1 MRSVSHIHNL
11 ELASRLNVN
20 AKNHY
25 LNNAFNLNVNWN
37 SDFGTSDTHSNADV
51 ADVLISQRLKQPFL
65 SIDNTLN
72 LIKTIKENTYKIY
85 FSIGYGNKPHSLTVS
100 PATYLGN
107 KQAESLTQ
115 DLSDRN
121 LASVLRLSYS
131 LNLKDFRF
139 DYSLWGSANIRN
151 LNTELTEQGPNYTE
165 RFSADSLRNNLWY
178 NTYQAGVSQS
188 YTYDNRNNFKVTLQL
203 PLVYLIQTKD
213 DKIINRDNTYQ
224 RFALCSHR
232 YSR

>member
-85 FSIGYGNKPHSLTVS
+85 FSIG
-100 PATYLGN
+100 
-107 KQAESLTQ
+107 
-115 DLSDRN
+115 
-121 LASVLRLSYS
+121 
-131 LNLKDFRF
+131 
-139 DYSLWGSANIRN
+139 LW
-151 LNTELTEQGPNYTE
+151 
-165 RFSADSLRNNLWY
+165 
-178 NTYQAGVSQS
+178 
-188 YTYDNRNNFKVTLQL
+188 K
-203 PLVYLIQTKD
+203 
-213 DKIINRDNTYQ
+213 
-224 RFALCSHR
+224 
-232 YSR
+232 

>member
-1 MRSVSHIHNL
+1 MKTRVSLFIFCIQMVAVCGFAADKRIDGNGNPETREIKISDYDYERVYMPSGSQLSIQNPATPPIPRNRYIDNRSHAISTNHLNKIKGDTELTTNILYYDDRIKKEGYSLYEQYLPSSDKLIIEEQMRSVSHIHNL

-85 FSIGYGNKPHSLTVS
+85 FSIGYGNKPH
-100 PATYLGN
+100 
-107 KQAESLTQ
+107 
-115 DLSDRN
+115 
-121 LASVLRLSYS
+121 
-131 LNLKDFRF
+131 
-139 DYSLWGSANIRN
+139 
-151 LNTELTEQGPNYTE
+151 
-165 RFSADSLRNNLWY
+165 
-178 NTYQAGVSQS
+178 
-188 YTYDNRNNFKVTLQL
+188 
-203 PLVYLIQTKD
+203 
-213 DKIINRDNTYQ
+213 KIGR
-224 RFALCSHR
+224 AHV
-232 YSR
+232 